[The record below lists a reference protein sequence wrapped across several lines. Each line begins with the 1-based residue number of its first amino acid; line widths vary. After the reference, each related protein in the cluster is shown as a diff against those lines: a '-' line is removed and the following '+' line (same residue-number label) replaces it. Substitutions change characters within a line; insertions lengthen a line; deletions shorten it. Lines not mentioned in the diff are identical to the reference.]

1 MKVIHSS
8 IFRAVCAIIVGVLL
22 IQYREQTVTWITIA
36 IGVLFFLSGVI
47 SLASY
52 WAAKRN
58 AEKMQGQ
65 ILSDSNGKPIMGMIP
80 KFPLVSVG
88 SLILGLLLALMPQ
101 VFIAWLM
108 FILAFI
114 LILGALTQFANLASA
129 AKMGRV
135 GILFWL
141 FPSALLLL
149 GLLAIIKPSAI
160 ASAPLFIIGW
170 GMLIYGVVELLNA
183 FKVSNNKRIWLKNQ
197 QQKQKHQSFSCCPF
211 NNYLKSAKN
220 RHCIQS
226 ATYNACL
233 FTFPYFCK
241 NQAGNPCRQKVQ
253 KDCIQSITCKPASCS
268 IPSAEPGNGGK
279 NAD

>member
-65 ILSDSNGKPIMGMIP
+65 ILSDSNGKPIMGMMP

-114 LILGALTQFANLASA
+114 LILGALTQFVNLTSA

-183 FKVSNNKRIWLKNQ
+183 FKISNNKRIWLKNQ
-197 QQKQKHQSFSCCPF
+197 QQKPDSKEI
-211 NNYLKSAKN
+211 YVDVEEVKN
-220 RHCIQS
+220 
-226 ATYNACL
+226 
-233 FTFPYFCK
+233 
-241 NQAGNPCRQKVQ
+241 
-253 KDCIQSITCKPASCS
+253 
-268 IPSAEPGNGGK
+268 EE
-279 NAD
+279 

>member
-65 ILSDSNGKPIMGMIP
+65 ILSDSNGKPIMGMMP

-114 LILGALTQFANLASA
+114 LILGALTQIVNLASA

-183 FKVSNNKRIWLKNQ
+183 FKVSNNKRIWLNNQ
-197 QQKQKHQSFSCCPF
+197 QQKQDSKEI
-211 NNYLKSAKN
+211 YVDVEEVKN
-220 RHCIQS
+220 
-226 ATYNACL
+226 
-233 FTFPYFCK
+233 
-241 NQAGNPCRQKVQ
+241 
-253 KDCIQSITCKPASCS
+253 
-268 IPSAEPGNGGK
+268 EE
-279 NAD
+279 

>member
-114 LILGALTQFANLASA
+114 LILGALTQFVNLASA

-149 GLLAIIKPSAI
+149 GLLTIIKPSAI

-183 FKVSNNKRIWLKNQ
+183 FKISNNKRIWLKNQ
-197 QQKQKHQSFSCCPF
+197 QQKLDSKET
-211 NNYLKSAKN
+211 YVDVEEVKN
-220 RHCIQS
+220 
-226 ATYNACL
+226 
-233 FTFPYFCK
+233 
-241 NQAGNPCRQKVQ
+241 
-253 KDCIQSITCKPASCS
+253 
-268 IPSAEPGNGGK
+268 EE
-279 NAD
+279 

>member
-22 IQYREQTVTWITIA
+22 IQYREQTVTWITVA

-65 ILSDSNGKPIMGMIP
+65 ILSDSNGKPIMGMMP

-114 LILGALTQFANLASA
+114 LILGALTQFVNLASA
-129 AKMGRV
+129 AKMGCV

-141 FPSALLLL
+141 FPSVLLLL
-149 GLLAIIKPSAI
+149 GLLTIIKPSAI
-160 ASAPLFIIGW
+160 ASAPLLIIGW

-183 FKVSNNKRIWLKNQ
+183 FKISNNKRIWLKNQ
-197 QQKQKHQSFSCCPF
+197 QKLDSKES
-211 NNYLKSAKN
+211 YVDVEEVKN
-220 RHCIQS
+220 
-226 ATYNACL
+226 
-233 FTFPYFCK
+233 
-241 NQAGNPCRQKVQ
+241 
-253 KDCIQSITCKPASCS
+253 
-268 IPSAEPGNGGK
+268 EE
-279 NAD
+279 

>member
-1 MKVIHSS
+1 MKIIHSS

-65 ILSDSNGKPIMGMIP
+65 ILSDSNGKPIMGMMP

-114 LILGALTQFANLASA
+114 LILGALTQFVNLASA

-197 QQKQKHQSFSCCPF
+197 QKLDSKET
-211 NNYLKSAKN
+211 YVDVEEVKN
-220 RHCIQS
+220 
-226 ATYNACL
+226 
-233 FTFPYFCK
+233 
-241 NQAGNPCRQKVQ
+241 
-253 KDCIQSITCKPASCS
+253 
-268 IPSAEPGNGGK
+268 EE
-279 NAD
+279 

>member
-65 ILSDSNGKPIMGMIP
+65 ILSDSNGKPIMGMLP

-114 LILGALTQFANLASA
+114 LILGALTQFVNLASA

-141 FPSALLLL
+141 FPSVLLLL

-197 QQKQKHQSFSCCPF
+197 QQKQDSKEI
-211 NNYLKSAKN
+211 YVDVEEVKN
-220 RHCIQS
+220 
-226 ATYNACL
+226 
-233 FTFPYFCK
+233 
-241 NQAGNPCRQKVQ
+241 
-253 KDCIQSITCKPASCS
+253 
-268 IPSAEPGNGGK
+268 EE
-279 NAD
+279 

>member
-65 ILSDSNGKPIMGMIP
+65 ILSDSNGKPIMGMMP

-114 LILGALTQFANLASA
+114 LILGALTQFVNLASA

-149 GLLAIIKPSAI
+149 SLLAIIKPSAI
-160 ASAPLFIIGW
+160 ASAPLLIIGW
-170 GMLIYGVVELLNA
+170 GMLIYGVVELLNV
-183 FKVSNNKRIWLKNQ
+183 FKISNNKRIWLKNQ
-197 QQKQKHQSFSCCPF
+197 QKLDSKET
-211 NNYLKSAKN
+211 YVDVEEVKN
-220 RHCIQS
+220 
-226 ATYNACL
+226 
-233 FTFPYFCK
+233 
-241 NQAGNPCRQKVQ
+241 
-253 KDCIQSITCKPASCS
+253 
-268 IPSAEPGNGGK
+268 EE
-279 NAD
+279 

>member
-22 IQYREQTVTWITIA
+22 IQYREQTVTWITVA

-65 ILSDSNGKPIMGMIP
+65 ILSDSNGKPIMGMMP

-114 LILGALTQFANLASA
+114 LILGALTQFVNLASA

-141 FPSALLLL
+141 FPSVLLLL
-149 GLLAIIKPSAI
+149 GLLIIIKPSAI
-160 ASAPLFIIGW
+160 ASAPLLIIGW
-170 GMLIYGVVELLNA
+170 GMLIYGVVELLNV
-183 FKVSNNKRIWLKNQ
+183 FKISNNKRIWLKNQ
-197 QQKQKHQSFSCCPF
+197 QKLDSKET
-211 NNYLKSAKN
+211 YVDVEEVKN
-220 RHCIQS
+220 E
-226 ATYNACL
+226 A
-233 FTFPYFCK
+233 
-241 NQAGNPCRQKVQ
+241 
-253 KDCIQSITCKPASCS
+253 
-268 IPSAEPGNGGK
+268 
-279 NAD
+279 

>member
-8 IFRAVCAIIVGVLL
+8 IFRAVCAIIVGILL

-65 ILSDSNGKPIMGMIP
+65 ILSDSNGKPIMGMMP

-114 LILGALTQFANLASA
+114 LILGALTQFVNLASA

-141 FPSALLLL
+141 FPSVLLLL
-149 GLLAIIKPSAI
+149 GLLTIIKPSAI

-183 FKVSNNKRIWLKNQ
+183 FKISNNKRIWLKNQ
-197 QQKQKHQSFSCCPF
+197 QKLDSKDT
-211 NNYLKSAKN
+211 YVDVEEVKN
-220 RHCIQS
+220 
-226 ATYNACL
+226 
-233 FTFPYFCK
+233 
-241 NQAGNPCRQKVQ
+241 
-253 KDCIQSITCKPASCS
+253 
-268 IPSAEPGNGGK
+268 EE
-279 NAD
+279 

>member
-65 ILSDSNGKPIMGMIP
+65 ILSDSNGKPIMGMMP

-88 SLILGLLLALMPQ
+88 CLILGLLLALMPQ

-114 LILGALTQFANLASA
+114 LILGALTQFVNLASA

-170 GMLIYGVVELLNA
+170 GMLRYGVVELLNA
-183 FKVSNNKRIWLKNQ
+183 FKISNNKRIWLKNQ
-197 QQKQKHQSFSCCPF
+197 QQKPESKEI
-211 NNYLKSAKN
+211 YVDVEEVKN
-220 RHCIQS
+220 
-226 ATYNACL
+226 
-233 FTFPYFCK
+233 
-241 NQAGNPCRQKVQ
+241 
-253 KDCIQSITCKPASCS
+253 
-268 IPSAEPGNGGK
+268 EE
-279 NAD
+279 

>member
-22 IQYREQTVTWITIA
+22 IQYREQTVTWITVA

-65 ILSDSNGKPIMGMIP
+65 ILSDSNGKPIMGMMP

-88 SLILGLLLALMPQ
+88 SLILGLLLALMPE

-114 LILGALTQFANLASA
+114 LILGALTQFVNLASA

-183 FKVSNNKRIWLKNQ
+183 FKISNNKRIWLKNQ
-197 QQKQKHQSFSCCPF
+197 QKLDSKDT
-211 NNYLKSAKN
+211 YVDVEEVKN
-220 RHCIQS
+220 
-226 ATYNACL
+226 
-233 FTFPYFCK
+233 
-241 NQAGNPCRQKVQ
+241 
-253 KDCIQSITCKPASCS
+253 
-268 IPSAEPGNGGK
+268 EE
-279 NAD
+279 

>member
-36 IGVLFFLSGVI
+36 IGALFFLSGVI

-65 ILSDSNGKPIMGMIP
+65 ILSDSNGKPIMGMMP

-114 LILGALTQFANLASA
+114 LILGALTQFVNLASA

-183 FKVSNNKRIWLKNQ
+183 FKVSNNKRIWLNNQ
-197 QQKQKHQSFSCCPF
+197 QQKQDSKEI
-211 NNYLKSAKN
+211 YVDVEEVKN
-220 RHCIQS
+220 
-226 ATYNACL
+226 
-233 FTFPYFCK
+233 
-241 NQAGNPCRQKVQ
+241 
-253 KDCIQSITCKPASCS
+253 
-268 IPSAEPGNGGK
+268 EE
-279 NAD
+279 

>member
-22 IQYREQTVTWITIA
+22 IQYREQTVTWITVA

-52 WAAKRN
+52 WAAK
-58 AEKMQGQ
+58 
-65 ILSDSNGKPIMGMIP
+65 GMMP

-114 LILGALTQFANLASA
+114 LILGALTQFVNLASA

-141 FPSALLLL
+141 FPSVLLLL
-149 GLLAIIKPSAI
+149 GLLTIIKPSAI
-160 ASAPLFIIGW
+160 ASAPLLIIGW

-197 QQKQKHQSFSCCPF
+197 QQKQDSKEI
-211 NNYLKSAKN
+211 YVDVEEVKN
-220 RHCIQS
+220 
-226 ATYNACL
+226 
-233 FTFPYFCK
+233 
-241 NQAGNPCRQKVQ
+241 
-253 KDCIQSITCKPASCS
+253 
-268 IPSAEPGNGGK
+268 EE
-279 NAD
+279 

>member
-1 MKVIHSS
+1 MLVSDFFRNFAPNNKISFSMKVIHSS

-65 ILSDSNGKPIMGMIP
+65 ILSDSNGKPIMGMMP

-114 LILGALTQFANLASA
+114 LILGALTQFVNLASA

-183 FKVSNNKRIWLKNQ
+183 FKVSNNKRIWLKSQ
-197 QQKQKHQSFSCCPF
+197 QQKQDSKEI
-211 NNYLKSAKN
+211 YVDVEEVKN
-220 RHCIQS
+220 
-226 ATYNACL
+226 
-233 FTFPYFCK
+233 
-241 NQAGNPCRQKVQ
+241 
-253 KDCIQSITCKPASCS
+253 
-268 IPSAEPGNGGK
+268 EE
-279 NAD
+279 

>member
-65 ILSDSNGKPIMGMIP
+65 ILSDSNGKPIMGMMP

-114 LILGALTQFANLASA
+114 LILGALTQFVNLASA

-197 QQKQKHQSFSCCPF
+197 QKLDSKET
-211 NNYLKSAKN
+211 YVDVEEVKN
-220 RHCIQS
+220 E
-226 ATYNACL
+226 A
-233 FTFPYFCK
+233 
-241 NQAGNPCRQKVQ
+241 
-253 KDCIQSITCKPASCS
+253 
-268 IPSAEPGNGGK
+268 
-279 NAD
+279 

>member
-36 IGVLFFLSGVI
+36 LGVLFFLSGVI

-52 WAAKRN
+52 WAAKRT

-65 ILSDSNGKPIMGMIP
+65 LLSDSNGKPIMGMIP

-114 LILGALTQFANLASA
+114 LILGALTQFVNLASA

-197 QQKQKHQSFSCCPF
+197 QQKQDSKEI
-211 NNYLKSAKN
+211 YVDVEEVKN
-220 RHCIQS
+220 
-226 ATYNACL
+226 
-233 FTFPYFCK
+233 
-241 NQAGNPCRQKVQ
+241 
-253 KDCIQSITCKPASCS
+253 
-268 IPSAEPGNGGK
+268 EE
-279 NAD
+279 

>member
-65 ILSDSNGKPIMGMIP
+65 ILSDFNGKPIMGMMP

-114 LILGALTQFANLASA
+114 LILGALTQFVNLASA

-183 FKVSNNKRIWLKNQ
+183 FKVSNNKRIWLNNQ
-197 QQKQKHQSFSCCPF
+197 QQKQDSKEI
-211 NNYLKSAKN
+211 YVDVEEVKN
-220 RHCIQS
+220 
-226 ATYNACL
+226 
-233 FTFPYFCK
+233 
-241 NQAGNPCRQKVQ
+241 
-253 KDCIQSITCKPASCS
+253 
-268 IPSAEPGNGGK
+268 EE
-279 NAD
+279 

>member
-65 ILSDSNGKPIMGMIP
+65 ILSDSNGKPIMGMMP

-114 LILGALTQFANLASA
+114 LILGALTQFVNLASA

-149 GLLAIIKPSAI
+149 GLLAIIKPSTI

-183 FKVSNNKRIWLKNQ
+183 FKVSNNKRIWLNNQ
-197 QQKQKHQSFSCCPF
+197 QQKQDSKEI
-211 NNYLKSAKN
+211 YVDVEEVKN
-220 RHCIQS
+220 
-226 ATYNACL
+226 
-233 FTFPYFCK
+233 
-241 NQAGNPCRQKVQ
+241 
-253 KDCIQSITCKPASCS
+253 
-268 IPSAEPGNGGK
+268 EE
-279 NAD
+279 

>member
-1 MKVIHSS
+1 MSFSMKVIHSS

-22 IQYREQTVTWITIA
+22 IQYREQTITWITVA

-65 ILSDSNGKPIMGMIP
+65 ILSDSNGKPIMGMMP

-114 LILGALTQFANLASA
+114 LILGALTQFVNLASA

-183 FKVSNNKRIWLKNQ
+183 FKISNNKRIWLKNQ
-197 QQKQKHQSFSCCPF
+197 QKLDSKET
-211 NNYLKSAKN
+211 YVDVEEVKN
-220 RHCIQS
+220 
-226 ATYNACL
+226 
-233 FTFPYFCK
+233 
-241 NQAGNPCRQKVQ
+241 
-253 KDCIQSITCKPASCS
+253 
-268 IPSAEPGNGGK
+268 EE
-279 NAD
+279 

>member
-47 SLASY
+47 SLTSY

-65 ILSDSNGKPIMGMIP
+65 ILSDSNGKPIMGMMP

-114 LILGALTQFANLASA
+114 LILGALTQFVNLASA

-149 GLLAIIKPSAI
+149 GLLTIIKPSAI

-197 QQKQKHQSFSCCPF
+197 QQKQDSKEI
-211 NNYLKSAKN
+211 YVDVEEVKN
-220 RHCIQS
+220 
-226 ATYNACL
+226 
-233 FTFPYFCK
+233 
-241 NQAGNPCRQKVQ
+241 
-253 KDCIQSITCKPASCS
+253 
-268 IPSAEPGNGGK
+268 EE
-279 NAD
+279 

>member
-65 ILSDSNGKPIMGMIP
+65 ILSDSNGKPIIGMMP

-114 LILGALTQFANLASA
+114 LILGALTQFVNLASA

-197 QQKQKHQSFSCCPF
+197 QQKPESKEI
-211 NNYLKSAKN
+211 YVDVEEVKN
-220 RHCIQS
+220 
-226 ATYNACL
+226 
-233 FTFPYFCK
+233 
-241 NQAGNPCRQKVQ
+241 
-253 KDCIQSITCKPASCS
+253 
-268 IPSAEPGNGGK
+268 EE
-279 NAD
+279 

>member
-22 IQYREQTVTWITIA
+22 IQYREQTVTWITVA

-58 AEKMQGQ
+58 AEKTQGQ
-65 ILSDSNGKPIMGMIP
+65 ILSDSNGKPIMGMMP

-114 LILGALTQFANLASA
+114 LILGALTQFVNLASA

-141 FPSALLLL
+141 FPSVLLLL
-149 GLLAIIKPSAI
+149 GLLTIIKPSAI
-160 ASAPLFIIGW
+160 ASAPLLIIGW

-183 FKVSNNKRIWLKNQ
+183 FKISNNKRIWLKNQ
-197 QQKQKHQSFSCCPF
+197 QKLDSKET
-211 NNYLKSAKN
+211 YVDVEEVKN
-220 RHCIQS
+220 
-226 ATYNACL
+226 
-233 FTFPYFCK
+233 
-241 NQAGNPCRQKVQ
+241 
-253 KDCIQSITCKPASCS
+253 
-268 IPSAEPGNGGK
+268 EE
-279 NAD
+279 

>member
-65 ILSDSNGKPIMGMIP
+65 ILSDSNGKPIMGMMP

-114 LILGALTQFANLASA
+114 LILGALTQFVNLASA

-183 FKVSNNKRIWLKNQ
+183 FKISNNERIWLKNQ
-197 QQKQKHQSFSCCPF
+197 QQKQDSKEI
-211 NNYLKSAKN
+211 YVDVEEVKN
-220 RHCIQS
+220 
-226 ATYNACL
+226 
-233 FTFPYFCK
+233 
-241 NQAGNPCRQKVQ
+241 
-253 KDCIQSITCKPASCS
+253 
-268 IPSAEPGNGGK
+268 EE
-279 NAD
+279 

>member
-36 IGVLFFLSGVI
+36 IGVLFFLSGAI

-65 ILSDSNGKPIMGMIP
+65 ILSDSNGKPIMGMMP

-114 LILGALTQFANLASA
+114 LILGALTQFVNLASA

-135 GILFWL
+135 GIFFWL

-183 FKVSNNKRIWLKNQ
+183 FKVSNNKRIWLNNQ
-197 QQKQKHQSFSCCPF
+197 QQKQDSKEI
-211 NNYLKSAKN
+211 YVDVEEVKN
-220 RHCIQS
+220 
-226 ATYNACL
+226 
-233 FTFPYFCK
+233 
-241 NQAGNPCRQKVQ
+241 
-253 KDCIQSITCKPASCS
+253 
-268 IPSAEPGNGGK
+268 EE
-279 NAD
+279 

>member
-22 IQYREQTVTWITIA
+22 IQYREQTVTWITVA

-65 ILSDSNGKPIMGMIP
+65 ILSDSNGKPIMGMMP

-114 LILGALTQFANLASA
+114 LILGALTQFVNLASA

-141 FPSALLLL
+141 FPSVLLLL
-149 GLLAIIKPSAI
+149 GLLTIIKPSAI
-160 ASAPLFIIGW
+160 ASAPLLIIGW

-183 FKVSNNKRIWLKNQ
+183 FKISNNKRIWLKNQ
-197 QQKQKHQSFSCCPF
+197 QKLDSKETYVDVEEVK
-211 NNYLKSAKN
+211 NEEKSILS
-220 RHCIQS
+220 HI
-226 ATYNACL
+226 L
-233 FTFPYFCK
+233 FKKF
-241 NQAGNPCRQKVQ
+241 
-253 KDCIQSITCKPASCS
+253 
-268 IPSAEPGNGGK
+268 
-279 NAD
+279 

>member
-1 MKVIHSS
+1 MSFSMKVIHSS

-22 IQYREQTVTWITIA
+22 IQYREQTVTWITVA

-65 ILSDSNGKPIMGMIP
+65 ILSDSNGKPIMGMMP

-114 LILGALTQFANLASA
+114 LILGALTQFVNLASA

-149 GLLAIIKPSAI
+149 GLLTIIKPSAI

-183 FKVSNNKRIWLKNQ
+183 FKISNNKRIWLKNQ
-197 QQKQKHQSFSCCPF
+197 QKLDSKET
-211 NNYLKSAKN
+211 YVDVEEVKN
-220 RHCIQS
+220 
-226 ATYNACL
+226 
-233 FTFPYFCK
+233 
-241 NQAGNPCRQKVQ
+241 
-253 KDCIQSITCKPASCS
+253 
-268 IPSAEPGNGGK
+268 EE
-279 NAD
+279 

>member
-52 WAAKRN
+52 WAAKSN

-65 ILSDSNGKPIMGMIP
+65 LLSDSNGKPIMGMIP

-197 QQKQKHQSFSCCPF
+197 QQKQDSKEI
-211 NNYLKSAKN
+211 YVDVEEVKN
-220 RHCIQS
+220 
-226 ATYNACL
+226 
-233 FTFPYFCK
+233 
-241 NQAGNPCRQKVQ
+241 
-253 KDCIQSITCKPASCS
+253 
-268 IPSAEPGNGGK
+268 EE
-279 NAD
+279 

>member
-65 ILSDSNGKPIMGMIP
+65 ILSDSNGKPIMGMMP

-88 SLILGLLLALMPQ
+88 SLILGLLLALMPE

-114 LILGALTQFANLASA
+114 LILGALTQFVNLASA

-183 FKVSNNKRIWLKNQ
+183 FKVSNNKRIWLNNQ
-197 QQKQKHQSFSCCPF
+197 QQKQDSKEI
-211 NNYLKSAKN
+211 YVDVEEVKN
-220 RHCIQS
+220 
-226 ATYNACL
+226 
-233 FTFPYFCK
+233 
-241 NQAGNPCRQKVQ
+241 
-253 KDCIQSITCKPASCS
+253 
-268 IPSAEPGNGGK
+268 EE
-279 NAD
+279 

>member
-65 ILSDSNGKPIMGMIP
+65 ILSDSNGKPIMGMMP

-108 FILAFI
+108 FILGFI
-114 LILGALTQFANLASA
+114 LILGALTQFVNLASA

-197 QQKQKHQSFSCCPF
+197 QQKQDSKEI
-211 NNYLKSAKN
+211 YVDVEEVKN
-220 RHCIQS
+220 
-226 ATYNACL
+226 
-233 FTFPYFCK
+233 
-241 NQAGNPCRQKVQ
+241 
-253 KDCIQSITCKPASCS
+253 
-268 IPSAEPGNGGK
+268 EE
-279 NAD
+279 

>member
-141 FPSALLLL
+141 FPSA
-149 GLLAIIKPSAI
+149 I

-197 QQKQKHQSFSCCPF
+197 QQKQNSKEI
-211 NNYLKSAKN
+211 YVDVEEVKN
-220 RHCIQS
+220 
-226 ATYNACL
+226 
-233 FTFPYFCK
+233 
-241 NQAGNPCRQKVQ
+241 
-253 KDCIQSITCKPASCS
+253 
-268 IPSAEPGNGGK
+268 EE
-279 NAD
+279 

>member
-52 WAAKRN
+52 WAAKCN

-65 ILSDSNGKPIMGMIP
+65 ILSDSNGKPIMGMLP

-114 LILGALTQFANLASA
+114 LILGALTQFVNLASA

-197 QQKQKHQSFSCCPF
+197 QQKQDSKEI
-211 NNYLKSAKN
+211 YVDVEEVKN
-220 RHCIQS
+220 
-226 ATYNACL
+226 
-233 FTFPYFCK
+233 
-241 NQAGNPCRQKVQ
+241 
-253 KDCIQSITCKPASCS
+253 
-268 IPSAEPGNGGK
+268 EE
-279 NAD
+279 

>member
-65 ILSDSNGKPIMGMIP
+65 ILSDSNGKPIMGMMP

-114 LILGALTQFANLASA
+114 LILGALTQFVNLASA

-197 QQKQKHQSFSCCPF
+197 QKLDPKET
-211 NNYLKSAKN
+211 YVDIEEVKN
-220 RHCIQS
+220 
-226 ATYNACL
+226 
-233 FTFPYFCK
+233 
-241 NQAGNPCRQKVQ
+241 
-253 KDCIQSITCKPASCS
+253 
-268 IPSAEPGNGGK
+268 EE
-279 NAD
+279 

>member
-22 IQYREQTVTWITIA
+22 IQYREQTVTWITVA

-65 ILSDSNGKPIMGMIP
+65 ILSDSNGKPIMGMMP

-114 LILGALTQFANLASA
+114 LILGALTQFVNLASA

-183 FKVSNNKRIWLKNQ
+183 FKISNNKRIWQKNQ
-197 QQKQKHQSFSCCPF
+197 QQKPDSKEI
-211 NNYLKSAKN
+211 YVDVEEVKN
-220 RHCIQS
+220 
-226 ATYNACL
+226 
-233 FTFPYFCK
+233 
-241 NQAGNPCRQKVQ
+241 
-253 KDCIQSITCKPASCS
+253 
-268 IPSAEPGNGGK
+268 EE
-279 NAD
+279 

>member
-65 ILSDSNGKPIMGMIP
+65 LLSDSNGKPIMGMIP

-129 AKMGRV
+129 TKMGRV

-197 QQKQKHQSFSCCPF
+197 QQKQNSKEI
-211 NNYLKSAKN
+211 YVDVEEVKN
-220 RHCIQS
+220 
-226 ATYNACL
+226 
-233 FTFPYFCK
+233 
-241 NQAGNPCRQKVQ
+241 
-253 KDCIQSITCKPASCS
+253 
-268 IPSAEPGNGGK
+268 EE
-279 NAD
+279 

>member
-22 IQYREQTVTWITIA
+22 IQYREQTVTWITVA

-65 ILSDSNGKPIMGMIP
+65 ILSDSNGKPIMGMMP

-114 LILGALTQFANLASA
+114 LILGALTQFVNLASA

-141 FPSALLLL
+141 FPSVLLLL
-149 GLLAIIKPSAI
+149 GLLTIIKPSAI
-160 ASAPLFIIGW
+160 ASAPLLIIGW
-170 GMLIYGVVELLNA
+170 GMLIYGVVELLNV
-183 FKVSNNKRIWLKNQ
+183 FKISNNKRIWLKNQ
-197 QQKQKHQSFSCCPF
+197 QKLDSKES
-211 NNYLKSAKN
+211 YVDVEEVKN
-220 RHCIQS
+220 
-226 ATYNACL
+226 
-233 FTFPYFCK
+233 
-241 NQAGNPCRQKVQ
+241 
-253 KDCIQSITCKPASCS
+253 
-268 IPSAEPGNGGK
+268 EE
-279 NAD
+279 